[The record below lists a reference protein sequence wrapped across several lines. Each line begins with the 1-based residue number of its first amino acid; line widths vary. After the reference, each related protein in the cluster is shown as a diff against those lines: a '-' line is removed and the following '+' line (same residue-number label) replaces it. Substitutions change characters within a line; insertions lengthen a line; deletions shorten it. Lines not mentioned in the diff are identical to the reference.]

1 MDFAKYDF
9 VSKKFKKN
17 IDHLFQKIESVR
29 YSIDLQSTIHVEI
42 KSSEVVLS

>member
-1 MDFAKYDF
+1 MDFAKYGF
-9 VSKKFKKN
+9 VSKKFKN
-17 IDHLFQKIESVR
+17 HLFQKIESVR